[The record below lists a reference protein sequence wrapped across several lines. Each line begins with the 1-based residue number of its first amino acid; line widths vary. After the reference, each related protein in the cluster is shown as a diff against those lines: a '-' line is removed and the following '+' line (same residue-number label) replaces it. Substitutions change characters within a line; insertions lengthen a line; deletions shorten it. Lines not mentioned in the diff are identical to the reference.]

1 MLNRTPLVPDGDVIV
16 HIVLNDF
23 GDLGRA
29 YVETDEA
36 AADEAT
42 IIENILTGQYSCPL
56 RVVAFNTAEGWS
68 RDVTEDIAVAV
79 MNRAN
84 GEGRLIG
91 KVAQEFLERVLG
103 ETAQPHYHFQRRA
116 D

>member
-1 MLNRTPLVPDGDVIV
+1 MLNLTPLVPDGDITV

-42 IIENILTGQYSCPL
+42 IVNNILSGQYSHPL
-56 RVVAFNTAEGWS
+56 RVVAFNTAEGWA

-79 MNRAN
+79 MNRVRS
-84 GEGRLIG
+84 EQRSIG

-103 ETAQPHYHFQRRA
+103 ETTQTHYHFQRRA